1 MRDHLKEKL
10 SEGLGGVLPM
20 EMEEEMGEDSIP
32 RLLWKEIRGI
42 DRRRNGQVLQV
53 IEEEET
59 SLFLPPYYKK
69 HNK

>member
-1 MRDHLKEKL
+1 
-10 SEGLGGVLPM
+10 M

-42 DRRRNGQVLQV
+42 GRRRNGQVLQV
-53 IEEEET
+53 MEEEEET
-59 SLFLPPYYKK
+59 SLFLPPQYKN